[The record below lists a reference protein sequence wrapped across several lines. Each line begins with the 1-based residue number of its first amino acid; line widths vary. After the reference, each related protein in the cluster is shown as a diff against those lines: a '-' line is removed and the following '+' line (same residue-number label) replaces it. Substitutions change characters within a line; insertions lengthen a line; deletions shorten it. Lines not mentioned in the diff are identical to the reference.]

1 MAANNAAAHWPSPL
15 SPPSSSKAGCYWTSA
30 AQVRYASAPPATAN
44 RKPSRGR
51 GAETRALMQIRA
63 CGVTRERGRAPSASL
78 RGGGARG
85 PRGGRLP
92 LRTSLCNPGATPFA
106 PSPTHPC
113 LRSPFP
119 TPIAQPLA
127 CAAPYPRFG
136 RTPFPSPAPRGPGQC
151 LGFLPRP
158 LVPRIELHSQERAL
172 TPPTSAIPW
181 PRSTPSGPQARPA
194 CTAWLVGP
202 LFLPHPTPH
211 THGLSQ
217 GSAQARVPSVSDWF
231 WPG

>member
-1 MAANNAAAHWPSPL
+1 
-15 SPPSSSKAGCYWTSA
+15 
-30 AQVRYASAPPATAN
+30 
-44 RKPSRGR
+44 
-51 GAETRALMQIRA
+51 MQIRA
-63 CGVTRERGRAPSASL
+63 CGVTRARGRAPSASL

-85 PRGGRLP
+85 PRGGSLLP
-92 LRTSLCNPGATPFA
+92 RTPLSNPGATPFA

-113 LRSPFP
+113 LHSPFP

-136 RTPFPSPAPRGPGQC
+136 RTPLPSPAPRGPGQC

-194 CTAWLVGP
+194 CRAWLVGP
-202 LFLPHPTPH
+202 LFLPYPTPH

-217 GSAQARVPSVSDWF
+217 GSAQARAQCLRLVLAWLTSPTRGRAGPLGLGYRPRPPHNAVPGKLKKRFSEMR
-231 WPG
+231 